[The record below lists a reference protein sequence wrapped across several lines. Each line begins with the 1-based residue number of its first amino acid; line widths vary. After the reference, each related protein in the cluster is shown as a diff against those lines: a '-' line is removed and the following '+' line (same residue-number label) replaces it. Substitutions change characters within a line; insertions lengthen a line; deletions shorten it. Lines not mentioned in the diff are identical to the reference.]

1 MGRWDKREQELLEQQ
16 AQEESAALK
25 ATKQDG
31 LDIDGNGVV
40 DADEGA
46 DIKNDEEFRRSGHKL

>member
-25 ATKQDG
+25 TTKQDS
-31 LDIDGNGVV
+31 LDIDGNGVI
-40 DADEGA
+40 DADEGV
-46 DIKNDEEFRRSGHKL
+46 DLKNDEEHRRVGHKL